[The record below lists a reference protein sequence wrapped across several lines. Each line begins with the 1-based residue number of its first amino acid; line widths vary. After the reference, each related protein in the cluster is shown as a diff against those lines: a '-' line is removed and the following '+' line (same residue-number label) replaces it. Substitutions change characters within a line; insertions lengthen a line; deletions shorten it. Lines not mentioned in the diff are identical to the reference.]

1 MHGGDVMVEF
11 DKYDMLQYELFEQL
25 IPELLYHAEKEIRK
39 LLLENLQSEY
49 PGSVYDLFEKLCEDD
64 QINCPYSESD
74 FAVKYFEVGGI
85 EFVEIAV
92 PGTTNQ
98 INHCIRA
105 YVLSAHERENP
116 DEKHVRYFIIK
127 KFRGNEGIY
136 AMYVSPDGELQLGSD
151 LTGRLEDR
159 DYEYRAVGRDFI
171 MVLSKEL
178 DFIEAEVRVDE

>member
-1 MHGGDVMVEF
+1 MVEF

-49 PGSVYDLFEKLCEDD
+49 SGSIYDLFEKLCEEDKVS
-64 QINCPYSESD
+64 CPYSESN
-74 FAVKYFEVGGI
+74 FAIKYFEVSGI

-105 YVLSAHERENP
+105 YILSAHERENP
-116 DEKHVRYFIIK
+116 DKKHVRYFIIK

-136 AMYVSPDGELQLGSD
+136 VMYVSPDGELQLGSD
-151 LTGRLEDR
+151 LTDHLEDR

-178 DFIEAEVRVDE
+178 DFREAEVRVDEE